1 MVTIRMN
8 INNRNFKSIKKS
20 MKIEIDDLA
29 KRENIFPRIYKLP
42 YFMYVIA
49 I

>member
-1 MVTIRMN
+1 MN
-8 INNRNFKSIKKS
+8 INNRNFKLIKKF
-20 MKIEIDDLA
+20 MKIKIDDPA
-29 KRENIFPRIYKLP
+29 KKRKNIFPRIYKLP